1 MAQPRSSVSPVD
13 ASRTHIDEGTSPS
26 SHSTPP
32 PSTAPLSI
40 EHPEEIA
47 HPLDPADSNALVR
60 LPSADGD
67 ASREERIDRILGGS
81 DTPLQIPLPLSIS
94 SRIPL
99 EIFEGVIDEMSSGTL
114 PAAALVCAVWY
125 PRAMRNLYHTIY
137 LFERSRFEALAKS
150 MRTFPRVRGWLSMT
164 RSLYVWHVGYLPT
177 PNPSCKRQYTDQ
189 FLHAVPLTF
198 GRAMS
203 GLQSLELDGPVA
215 PYLIPKFTLALSYFK
230 ALNSLRLY
238 IRLNNV
244 AEQMRIIAASPHL
257 TDLGLPFTMD
267 HPEHRIS
274 TPKLRPDCSLG
285 IRLRSLSIACS
296 VSATLLIDW
305 LVDSG
310 FVGSLQTLDIM
321 RSSGFSEMAEQVDR
335 VLGAARLSLV
345 SYWEQSAF
353 YATDMGLKTRS
364 HGNLMHNTNLRS
376 LRFEPLMAYPGKW
389 SDGLLRMV
397 DDFVELLA
405 TIRGYRLEHISI
417 RLICDLAGDT
427 TNKLRAAFEMLS
439 LKDLHDIMRRPY
451 FGTLKAVEVNIV
463 PSNSHLKGVNPYSG
477 SVGKARADILAYGL
491 LDVIRGLLQPWSD
504 RGILD
509 LTPLTSV
516 ARSTMQGPDP
526 FESPRFLS
534 RKGEPALE
542 D

>member
-1 MAQPRSSVSPVD
+1 
-13 ASRTHIDEGTSPS
+13 
-26 SHSTPP
+26 
-32 PSTAPLSI
+32 
-40 EHPEEIA
+40 
-47 HPLDPADSNALVR
+47 
-60 LPSADGD
+60 
-67 ASREERIDRILGGS
+67 
-81 DTPLQIPLPLSIS
+81 
-94 SRIPL
+94 
-99 EIFEGVIDEMSSGTL
+99 
-114 PAAALVCAVWY
+114 
-125 PRAMRNLYHTIY
+125 
-137 LFERSRFEALAKS
+137 
-150 MRTFPRVRGWLSMT
+150 MT

-274 TPKLRPDCSLG
+274 TPKLWPDCSLG

-491 LDVIRGLLQPWSD
+491 LDSLGVRCKAQIHLNPHAFYPEKESQPLKTERRYYAGFESTWTVGHEYMQQLRCTIRYELWLFFYLLLGTDDYIVTFELSF
-504 RGILD
+504 L
-509 LTPLTSV
+509 
-516 ARSTMQGPDP
+516 PDP
-526 FESPRFLS
+526 SIRRSWVL
-534 RKGEPALE
+534 LCTI
-542 D
+542 